1 MRPQTSLKKFNSE
14 LVTNRLII
22 ILAILAIGSF
32 LLSLFYIPIV
42 RIFQYAFFSDV
53 QFTFETFISTIAD
66 SINVTFL
73 AFTFLQAFLSTLIC
87 IIIGIPAGYFF
98 AKYDFRGKK
107 LIVNLLTV
115 PFVLPPIVVL
125 LGFIVTYGQAGW
137 VNILWKGLTGSEN
150 SLISIFGTFQGI
162 LLAHVFYNLSVI
174 IRMTIPAWQSI
185 DFEQVEVSRTL
196 GVNRWKI
203 LWKIIFPQ
211 IRNYIISAALLVF
224 IYTFNSFAIVLF
236 LGEVRFQTLE
246 VRIFKLMKASLNFPE
261 GASLAILQLILNT
274 IVIVFYLIFDRKTRQ
289 MAIGREKGLP
299 EKKLFFSKTD
309 WKQNGITLG
318 STVFIL
324 LIGLFTFAPI
334 LAVIII
340 SFKPY
345 YSGISPFYGYQQL
358 LSTEY
363 MPLLNNSPLRMLLN
377 TLLFA
382 LITTI
387 ITIVLSLLIVFVL
400 RNRYQSLKKYKSSKL
415 EGLVSY
421 MIILPM
427 ATSSITL
434 AMGLFLS
441 FNSSSLYQNS
451 VWFFIILTHVLI
463 SLPFTTRSIL
473 AAYNRIDVEL
483 LNVAST
489 LGASRFR
496 VFRKIEF
503 PMILRG
509 LIVGAIFSFAI
520 SLGEFGATN
529 FLVRGEYG
537 TLSIGISKLLLT
549 QTLQLPA
556 TMASILIIITVLCFI
571 IIQRFGEIEL
581 KV

>member
-42 RIFQYAFFSDV
+42 KIFQFAFFSDV

-387 ITIVLSLLIVFVL
+387 IT
-400 RNRYQSLKKYKSSKL
+400 
-415 EGLVSY
+415 
-421 MIILPM
+421 
-427 ATSSITL
+427 
-434 AMGLFLS
+434 
-441 FNSSSLYQNS
+441 
-451 VWFFIILTHVLI
+451 
-463 SLPFTTRSIL
+463 
-473 AAYNRIDVEL
+473 
-483 LNVAST
+483 
-489 LGASRFR
+489 
-496 VFRKIEF
+496 
-503 PMILRG
+503 
-509 LIVGAIFSFAI
+509 
-520 SLGEFGATN
+520 
-529 FLVRGEYG
+529 
-537 TLSIGISKLLLT
+537 
-549 QTLQLPA
+549 
-556 TMASILIIITVLCFI
+556 
-571 IIQRFGEIEL
+571 
-581 KV
+581 

>member
-42 RIFQYAFFSDV
+42 KIFQFAFFSDV